1 MDKQTQFAKHMGK
14 IDKTIGD
21 LIELIEQL
29 GLNTGDEDH
38 CVKVLTDLYDDI
50 EDMTGMYY

>member
-14 IDKTIGD
+14 IDSRIAD
-21 LIELIEQL
+21 LIELIEQI
-29 GLNTGDEDH
+29 GLNPNDEYH
-38 CVKVLTDLYDDI
+38 CTKVLVDLYDDI